1 MPKPLKPR
9 KKAQP
14 DHTHPLKGAKGK
26 ANYFAKLAQTPEGR
40 ELRKQWSKKPR
51 KNPGRPKDTR
61 DGYTLA
67 QITPLREKAKAEARI
82 IVSKIK
88 KDFTLEDDRAEEAL
102 TTAVQIMREPGQ
114 NRDKL
119 AAARMILDFTKVKP
133 VSISEVSVGKAEAF
147 LSGLLSE
154 EEEGDPTDGQ
164 ETEKG
169 TQTPLH

>member
-1 MPKPLKPR
+1 
-9 KKAQP
+9 
-14 DHTHPLKGAKGK
+14 
-26 ANYFAKLAQTPEGR
+26 
-40 ELRKQWSKKPR
+40 
-51 KNPGRPKDTR
+51 
-61 DGYTLA
+61 
-67 QITPLREKAKAEARI
+67 
-82 IVSKIK
+82 VSKIK

>member
-1 MPKPLKPR
+1 L
-9 KKAQP
+9 
-14 DHTHPLKGAKGK
+14 
-26 ANYFAKLAQTPEGR
+26 E
-40 ELRKQWSKKPR
+40 
-51 KNPGRPKDTR
+51 
-61 DGYTLA
+61 
-67 QITPLREKAKAEARI
+67 QITPLRDKAKAEARI

-133 VSISEVSVGKAEAF
+133 VSKSEVSVGKAEAF

-154 EEEGDPTDGQ
+154 EGETDGP
-164 ETEKG
+164 ETERG
-169 TQTPLH
+169 AETPIH